1 MVCVDSTGKFA
12 ISVLSGHIGGANEL
26 THQVANILGA
36 EPVVTTQSDCTGLWG
51 LDTLPQRFGWFP
63 VINAEPSTLLLAE
76 LAKTPEEKKRVCM
89 NEHISLF
96 VSGKPTALLLTV
108 RNEGTDWMEAHLPP
122 HVEVFY
128 RVQDIKP
135 SRFKLILC
143 VSPQVPNFPE
153 MPMICYVLCRTP
165 RHRPCPAG
173 RPCTESGERDYEHAE
188 GIRHHAPKHRLHLH
202 D

>member
-1 MVCVDSTGKFA
+1 MKART
-12 ISVLSGHIGGANEL
+12 
-26 THQVANILGA
+26 
-36 EPVVTTQSDCTGLWG
+36 
-51 LDTLPQRFGWFP
+51 
-63 VINAEPSTLLLAE
+63 
-76 LAKTPEEKKRVCM
+76 
-89 NEHISLF
+89 
-96 VSGKPTALLLTV
+96 
-108 RNEGTDWMEAHLPP
+108 WMEAHLPP

-153 MPMICYVLCRTP
+153 MPMICYV
-165 RHRPCPAG
+165 PCVVHLGIGLARAG
-173 RPCTESGERDYEHAE
+173 RSRTESGERDYEHTE

>member
-1 MVCVDSTGKFA
+1 
-12 ISVLSGHIGGANEL
+12 
-26 THQVANILGA
+26 
-36 EPVVTTQSDCTGLWG
+36 
-51 LDTLPQRFGWFP
+51 
-63 VINAEPSTLLLAE
+63 
-76 LAKTPEEKKRVCM
+76 M

-153 MPMICYVLCRTP
+153 MPMICYV
-165 RHRPCPAG
+165 PCVVHLGIGLARLAG
-173 RPCTESGERDYEHAE
+173 PVRKVEKEIYEHS
-188 GIRHHAPKHRLHLH
+188 
-202 D
+202 